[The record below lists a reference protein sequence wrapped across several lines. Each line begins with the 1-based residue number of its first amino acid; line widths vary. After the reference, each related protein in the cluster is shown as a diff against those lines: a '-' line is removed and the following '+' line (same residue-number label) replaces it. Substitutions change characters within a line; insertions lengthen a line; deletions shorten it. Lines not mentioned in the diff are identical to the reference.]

1 VKNSKGLRLP
11 HYMIGFGEFFSDG
24 VGVEGAGNGGRLDH
38 DFVKSIYGLDA
49 SWQVGCMLNR
59 QGTTTCVVYKSGR
72 ILFMED
78 YNKYYFL
85 SVNRILIF
93 MFTGLYIGFYF
104 YMIGFYQYNVGFYI
118 SINHN
123 ISCLPIARSHGW

>member
-1 VKNSKGLRLP
+1 
-11 HYMIGFGEFFSDG
+11 
-24 VGVEGAGNGGRLDH
+24 
-38 DFVKSIYGLDA
+38 
-49 SWQVGCMLNR
+49 MLNR

-85 SVNRILIF
+85 SMNRILIF

-118 SINHN
+118 SIFTRVVGFYSWKITTNT
-123 ISCLPIARSHGW
+123 IFYP